1 MVARAVRGATI
12 QKRPM
17 KADIETESVSEASV
31 DAELSARERILD
43 AARKAFSQ
51 NGYFGTSIRQI
62 SNLCGL
68 KQPSIYHHF
77 DSKENLFRNA
87 LHSSHKEMMDFILS
101 RTGSGDNLAEDVIQV
116 FHAFMDFHR
125 DRRGALH
132 LLGNLIYSAPDNL
145 RDEYA
150 ETYAPE
156 MTGAIERVF
165 RRWDPENKQEEL
177 KICINHTLTAYLIEL
192 SVRDRGR
199 EEESLTQALRC
210 VHYILRIDPTGHS
223 APKND

>member
-87 LHSSHKEMMDFILS
+87 LHSSHK
-101 RTGSGDNLAEDVIQV
+101 R
-116 FHAFMDFHR
+116 
-125 DRRGALH
+125 
-132 LLGNLIYSAPDNL
+132 
-145 RDEYA
+145 
-150 ETYAPE
+150 
-156 MTGAIERVF
+156 
-165 RRWDPENKQEEL
+165 
-177 KICINHTLTAYLIEL
+177 
-192 SVRDRGR
+192 
-199 EEESLTQALRC
+199 
-210 VHYILRIDPTGHS
+210 
-223 APKND
+223 